1 KGRGAP
7 TDAHPTTVQKI
18 GVKKV
23 NHHQRL
29 PYASSEMRE
38 DPDGTQL
45 LSTILSPVTEYL
57 DKQLKELLPEDHDI
71 LTDYV
76 ESLPL
81 AAESPAY
88 PFLGFAL
95 NLCVATSA
103 HKDRNDKAICA
114 VIPFGKWTGG
124 ELCLYEP
131 GLVFDIKPGDIFIF
145 PSAKITHFNLD
156 ILGKRGSFALQSDV
170 RMDDWLKNR
179 NNWEHSIVHH
189 NYDSSS
195 SPTPS

>member
-7 TDAHPTTVQKI
+7 EDAHPSRVQKI

-23 NHHQRL
+23 NYHQRL
-29 PYASSEMRE
+29 PYQSSEMTD

-45 LSTILSPVTEYL
+45 LSTVLSPVTEYL
-57 DKQLKELLPEDHDI
+57 DKQLRDLLPEEHGI
-71 LTDYV
+71 LTEYV

-81 AAESPAY
+81 AMESPAY

-114 VIPFGKWTGG
+114 VIPFGEWTGG

-145 PSAKITHFNLD
+145 PSAKVTHFNLD
-156 ILGKRGSFALQSDV
+156 F
-170 RMDDWLKNR
+170 
-179 NNWEHSIVHH
+179 
-189 NYDSSS
+189 
-195 SPTPS
+195 